1 MLQRAM
7 MRTIPDDFMS
17 GYIDD
22 QSLNDE
28 ERREVEHVLN
38 NNAKAQIDFQTLK
51 ALKERLKNSKD
62 VLRRKVPSEVREKL
76 IRLVQSLRTASDE
89 YYHNSEGSQEQE

>member
-1 MLQRAM
+1 

-28 ERREVEHVLN
+28 ERREMEHILD
-38 NNAKAQIDFQTLK
+38 NNAKAQVDFQTLK

-62 VLRRKVPSEVREKL
+62 ALRRNAPLEVREKL
-76 IRLVQSLRTASDE
+76 RHFIQSLRTASDKRSDKN
-89 YYHNSEGSQEQE
+89 YHTFKGSQERE

>member
-1 MLQRAM
+1 MML
-7 MRTIPDDFMS
+7 TIPDDFMS
-17 GYIDD
+17 GYMDD

-28 ERREVEHVLN
+28 ERREMEHILD
-38 NNAKAQIDFQTLK
+38 NNAKAQVDFQTLK
-51 ALKERLKNSKD
+51 ALKERLKHSKD
-62 VLRRKVPSEVREKL
+62 ALRRNAPLEVREKL